1 MHPKRKHSPP
11 PHSVDLPRVALFLV
25 RRPTQMPT
33 IQDVHV
39 DVAVAVAVAV
49 GQMPTPLGHLA
60 AAEASLAGEVHAGI
74 SHGGIHPEI

>member
-1 MHPKRKHSPP
+1 
-11 PHSVDLPRVALFLV
+11 
-25 RRPTQMPT
+25 MPT